1 MVFTLSSLLWVVLTR
16 LLILLGGVALLIWA
30 YAILRCRLS
39 LKQNMPLREL
49 QLSAVIEGVIFATVL
64 FFVYLFFFIKL
75 NGWQKF
81 VWNQWTWDFS
91 NLYFMLIPEILTIV
105 LLSILFFALTKKLT
119 NLYK

>member
-30 YAILRCRLS
+30 YAILRCHLS

-49 QLSAVIEGVIFATVL
+49 QLVAVIEGVIFAAVL

-91 NLYFMLIPEILTIV
+91 NLYFMLIPEILTIL